1 MVVCALTDAATAIN
15 AAPASNLVEKF
26 IFKSLCDFSGEEE
39 KVNPSLFLHPEV
51 WQGFVT
57 AIFQLASWLPGARL

>member
-1 MVVCALTDAATAIN
+1 MELE
-15 AAPASNLVEKF
+15 PVEIDVDELGK
-26 IFKSLCDFSGEEE
+26 KGKKGEEE

-57 AIFQLASWLPGARL
+57 AIFQLASWPPGARL